1 MKPQYP
7 ILFLLFLITSV
18 VLTGCGASASEEPT
32 VTESAPIFPADNQAI
47 TSSAE
52 IVAEKWASIAFM
64 VGAQTVDLHVRVGDK
79 VERGDLLA
87 SVPENALP
95 QSLINARADLVLAQ
109 QSLDE
114 LLASKTALA
123 QATIALRAAQDAYDK
138 AFEYRESLDDPI
150 TITEIITK
158 EERTP
163 FGVVEV
169 PVTKKYQGYADKTT
183 IAKADEDL
191 ELKKNL
197 LADAQRNLDRLL
209 DIENSPEVIAA
220 KTRISAIETVLNQ
233 AKIFAPFDG
242 VIVETYV
249 NSGEMVS
256 PGVPVVL
263 IADLSTLQVQTT
275 DLNEVDA
282 ARVQIGDSASVT
294 FDALP
299 DTVVTG
305 KVTNVALK
313 NAPGSGVYFNVT
325 ITLEE
330 LPAQLRWGMSAF
342 VEIQPSQ

>member
-32 VTESAPIFPADNQAI
+32 VTDSAPIFPADNQAI

>member
-32 VTESAPIFPADNQAI
+32 VTESAPIFPVDNQAI

-256 PGVPVVL
+256 PGVPVLL

-282 ARVQIGDSASVT
+282 ARVLIGDTASVT

>member
-32 VTESAPIFPADNQAI
+32 VTESAPIFPVDNQAI

>member
-1 MKPQYP
+1 MKRQNS
-7 ILFLLFLITSV
+7 ILLSLLLIVSIT
-18 VLTGCGASASEEPT
+18 LAGCGSTAGEESNA
-32 VTESAPIFPADNQAI
+32 TESAPTFPVDDQAI

-79 VERGDLLA
+79 VEQGDLLA

-95 QSLINARADLVLAQ
+95 QSLINAQADLVLAQ

-114 LLASKTALA
+114 LLASKTSLA
-123 QATIALRAAQDAYDK
+123 QATIALRAAQDAYEK
-138 AFEYRESLDDPI
+138 AFDYRDSLNDPI

-163 FGVVEV
+163 FGIVEV
-169 PVTKKYQGYADKTT
+169 PVTKKYEGFADKTT

-197 LADAQRNLDRLL
+197 LADAQRNLDRLA

-220 KTRISAIETVLNQ
+220 QTRISAIETVLAQ
-233 AKIFAPFDG
+233 ARVFAPFDG

-282 ARVQIGDSASVT
+282 ARVLIGDTASVT

-305 KVTNVALK
+305 TVANIALK

-325 ITLEE
+325 IALDE
-330 LPAQLRWGMSAF
+330 LPAELRWGMSAF